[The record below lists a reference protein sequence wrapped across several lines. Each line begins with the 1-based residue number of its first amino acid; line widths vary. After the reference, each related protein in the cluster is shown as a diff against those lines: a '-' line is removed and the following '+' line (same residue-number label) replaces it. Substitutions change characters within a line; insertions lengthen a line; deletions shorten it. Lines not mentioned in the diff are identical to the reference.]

1 MAQIYTLFGKK
12 QAFKLQKT
20 HTMGKNFSSELILER
35 IKTAYKLKNNSE
47 LARFLGV
54 KPNTISNWYSRNSID
69 FDILFSKCEGISL
82 DWLING
88 EINTKSEPITS
99 NELNDSEHE
108 SFLKRCPSEKE
119 IMNLISANGYT
130 NLLFTLVGKMGK
142 LNQHIDSSYNDLW
155 VSMDLAVAFLKHY
168 SLSDKF
174 ANIYEDF
181 VQNKISFNELKN
193 QTKRAFIVEKE
204 LFFLIRDYKE
214 TINKMI
220 DLITTFN
227 DAHDK
232 ILSYSDEV
240 QQDNSKP

>member
-1 MAQIYTLFGKK
+1 
-12 QAFKLQKT
+12 
-20 HTMGKNFSSELILER
+20 
-35 IKTAYKLKNNSE
+35 
-47 LARFLGV
+47 
-54 KPNTISNWYSRNSID
+54 
-69 FDILFSKCEGISL
+69 
-82 DWLING
+82 
-88 EINTKSEPITS
+88 
-99 NELNDSEHE
+99 
-108 SFLKRCPSEKE
+108 
-119 IMNLISANGYT
+119 
-130 NLLFTLVGKMGK
+130 MGK